1 MRELK
6 TENSSLDKVRKP
18 SLEQTRTFG
27 QAGEGFTSSEL
38 SPNCL
43 VFNPL
48 SDKMTEDVWVKKLEF
63 SSSRTSNH
71 DLPWRWD
78 RVDIMK
84 KEGKWMFR
92 K

>member
-27 QAGEGFTSSEL
+27 QAGEGFTLSEL
-38 SPNCL
+38 SSDCL

-48 SDKMTEDVWVKKLEF
+48 SDKMTEDVWVKKLDFFQQPQSHQE
-63 SSSRTSNH
+63 SWLKGTETSTEWVELWVIL
-71 DLPWRWD
+71 D
-78 RVDIMK
+78 
-84 KEGKWMFR
+84 
-92 K
+92 